1 MEKISLRKQEQEQ
14 EYNLDEVRKKY
25 NQLLIPIVWRRLA
38 EKGIDNADSMIGT
51 RDTIDDQDFDK
62 FWDNINVSD
71 LEEYKTTLQKRL
83 QEIDSVE
90 VVPVEIIEQEAPEMG
105 EFNPE
110 TGEFEVIKK
119 GSIDTKNIGNSFD
132 ASRGEFLNYS
142 SFESKEKDLVT
153 IEKEIEELDYL
164 ISSL

>member
-1 MEKISLRKQEQEQ
+1 MEKISLREQEQ

-62 FWDNINVSD
+62 FWNNIALSD
-71 LEEYKTTLQKRL
+71 LEEYKAVLQKRL
-83 QEIDSVE
+83 HEIDSKE
-90 VVPVEIIEQEAPEMG
+90 VVVIETTEQEAPEMG

-119 GSIDTKNIGNSFD
+119 GNVDTENVTKYHN
-132 ASRGEFLNYS
+132 ASNGEMTNYT
-142 SFESKEKDLVT
+142 SFEGKEKDLVA
-153 IEKEIEELDYL
+153 IEKEIKELDYL

>member
-1 MEKISLRKQEQEQ
+1 MEKINLKKENQEQ
-14 EYNLDEVRKKY
+14 EYNLNEVRKKY
-25 NQLLIPIVWRRLA
+25 NQLLISIVWRRLA

-51 RDTIDDQDFDK
+51 RDSIDDQDFDK
-62 FWDNINVSD
+62 FWDNVDISD
-71 LEEYKTTLQKRL
+71 LEEYKTALQKRL
-83 QEIDSVE
+83 QEIDSAE
-90 VVPVEIIEQEAPEMG
+90 VVLMEMTEQEAPEMG

-119 GSIDTKNIGNSFD
+119 GNIDTKNIGNSFD

-142 SFESKEKDLVT
+142 SFESKEKDLVA
-153 IEKEIEELDYL
+153 IEKEIKELDYL